1 MVLTTNDAGQQLTG
15 KTGCSGQRRLGKGT
29 GSERGENGMQN
40 KQAARVQRA
49 TGYTY
54 HITRRRLLSTHS
66 RLKPRKCSSPRRV
79 SSTWDRLG
87 GAHRR
92 GQAVVG
98 QQAYMVF
105 ALDGS
110 GAVLRGVVGVRLVSA
125 QRSPGVLF
133 WGACSQPMAAPPAPG
148 QQVLPIQDQ
157 SSAHGRA
164 WTEQLRENIATI

>member
-1 MVLTTNDAGQQLTG
+1 MVLTTKGAGQQLTG
-15 KTGCSGQRRLGKGT
+15 KTGCSDQRRLGKET
-29 GSERGENGMQN
+29 DSERGENGMQN

-54 HITRRRLLSTHS
+54 HMPCRRLLSTHR
-66 RLKPRKCSSPRRV
+66 RLEPAAQGTDS
-79 SSTWDRLG
+79 G
-87 GAHRR
+87 GARRR

-148 QQVLPIQDQ
+148 QQVLPIQGQ

-164 WTEQLRENIATI
+164 WTGQLGENRDTI